1 MKTRIAAG
9 VLTMLLLP
17 VTAVLA
23 LDDAKAPAAATAKKS
38 SGAKAPAAAAA
49 AAKAPDHAAITP
61 ADMKWGDGP
70 PSLPARAKLAV
81 LEGDPGKAQ
90 AFTIRLRVPNGY
102 KVMPH
107 WHPTTEH
114 VTVISGI
121 FHIAMGDTFDDT
133 KGTALPPGSFGY
145 MGPKMHHY
153 AWFTGDSEIQI
164 HGTGPFALNYVN
176 PADDPRHAKK

>member
-9 VLTMLLLP
+9 VVTMLLLP
-17 VTAVLA
+17 MVAVMA
-23 LDDAKAPAAATAKKS
+23 ADDAKTAAPATAKKS
-38 SGAKAPAAAAA
+38 AGAKASKAAS
-49 AAKAPDHAAITP
+49 AKAPDHAAIAP

-70 PSLPARAKLAV
+70 PSLPAGAKLAV

-90 AFTIRLRVPNGY
+90 AFTVRLRVPDGY

-114 VTVISGI
+114 VTVISGT

-133 KGTALPPGSFGY
+133 KGTALPAGSFGF

-164 HGTGPFALNYVN
+164 HGMGPFALNYVKA
-176 PADDPRHAKK
+176 ADDPRHAKQ

>member
-1 MKTRIAAG
+1 MKARIAAG
-9 VLTMLLLP
+9 VLTMLLVP
-17 VTAVLA
+17 VAAVLA
-23 LDDAKAPAAATAKKS
+23 LDDAKAATPAKKS
-38 SGAKAPAAAAA
+38 SGTKASKAAS
-49 AAKAPDHAAITP
+49 AKAPDHAAVTP

-70 PSLPARAKLAV
+70 PSLPAGAKLAV

-90 AFTIRLRVPNGY
+90 AFTVRLRVPNGY

-114 VTVISGI
+114 VTVISGT
-121 FHIAMGDTFDDT
+121 FHIAMGDKFDDT

-164 HGTGPFALNYVN
+164 HGVGPFALNYVN
-176 PADDPRHAKK
+176 PADDPRSAKK